1 MILDFVVVPFVSVV
15 FFATFVPFVSVASVG
30 LKTI

>member
-1 MILDFVVVPFVSVV
+1 MILDFVVVSFVSEVS
-15 FFATFVPFVSVASVG
+15 FAPFISVASVG